1 MEATPTALVKR
12 NGYGTS
18 HISRDFDKP
27 LLDALK
33 KVGFKMPPVDDLP
46 TGLYLTIYRGG
57 GFYVD
62 TGTSSLIASG
72 NIKLKQGQAISS
84 VSQNNVTFTDG
95 STLPADIIIF
105 ATGYA
110 NGRTKTRQIF
120 GNAVADKIDP
130 IWGFDKMGEIR
141 GVWRRSGHEG
151 FWVAAGTLRIS
162 RYYSRLLALQIKA
175 VEEGLVSL

>member
-1 MEATPTALVKR
+1 MLTQE
-12 NGYGTS
+12 
-18 HISRDFDKP
+18 P
-27 LLDALK
+27 L
-33 KVGFKMPPVDDLP
+33 
-46 TGLYLTIYRGG
+46 R
-57 GFYVD
+57 
-62 TGTSSLIASG
+62 SS
-72 NIKLKQGQAISS
+72 AISS
-84 VSQNNVTFTDG
+84 VSQNSVTFTDG

-105 ATGYA
+105 ATRYA
-110 NGRTKTRQIF
+110 NGRTRTRQIF
-120 GNAVADKIDP
+120 GDAVAEEIDP